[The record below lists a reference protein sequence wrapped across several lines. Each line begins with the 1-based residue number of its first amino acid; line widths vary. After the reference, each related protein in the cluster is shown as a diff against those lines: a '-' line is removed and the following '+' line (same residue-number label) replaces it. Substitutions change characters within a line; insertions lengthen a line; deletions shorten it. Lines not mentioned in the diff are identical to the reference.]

1 MLALCREA
9 EIYGKLAW
17 EKTIPASLLSSE
29 VDEQVAANLIFGLLE
44 TDGWVSREQTGGL
57 RVGYATTSEQLAHQL
72 HWLLLRWGISSSVR
86 VRQPNAQR
94 ASIIGGRRVQSK
106 RPCWEVRVAGIENVM
121 AFAAAIPMWGPRGR
135 VLVSELAKLDGRHRG
150 SQHNYLPAA
159 VSPAV
164 FAHLADR
171 GVSPQQAATLIGE
184 RAGNPRGGM
193 PTVLGAGRIRRD
205 RLATL
210 ADALDDSV
218 PAGACW
224 PRSCH
229 TARSERSCRPVRC
242 RPTTSRSSEFHNLVA
257 EDVVVHNCAPP
268 FKQAE
273 FDILWGH
280 GISREGSL
288 IDLGVDH
295 GIVRKAGAWY
305 TYDADQLGQGKE
317 NSRAFLCD
325 NPDLANEIEKKIK
338 EKLGIG
344 PQVDAPADG
353 AAGGEISCGS
363 GRSDRSHDRRGA
375 HTCRVLM
382 RAGRADTELDP
393 DADPESVARTIGLK
407 LLDRAPRTRAE
418 LATAMA
424 RRRGAG

>member
-1 MLALCREA
+1 
-9 EIYGKLAW
+9 
-17 EKTIPASLLSSE
+17 
-29 VDEQVAANLIFGLLE
+29 
-44 TDGWVSREQTGGL
+44 
-57 RVGYATTSEQLAHQL
+57 
-72 HWLLLRWGISSSVR
+72 

-106 RPCWEVRVAGIENVM
+106 RPCWELRVAGIENVT
-121 AFAAAIPMWGPRGR
+121 AFAQAIPMWGPRGR

-150 SQHNYLPAA
+150 SQHNYLPAV

-164 FAHLADR
+164 FTHLADR

-210 ADALDDSV
+210 ADALDDPFLQELLAEELSYSAIRAV
-218 PAGACW
+218 L
-224 PRSCH
+224 
-229 TARSERSCRPVRC
+229 PVRQV
-242 RPTTSRSSEFHNLVA
+242 PTYDVEVDEFHNLVA

-353 AAGGEISCGS
+353 AAGEVS
-363 GRSDRSHDRRGA
+363 
-375 HTCRVLM
+375 V
-382 RAGRADTELDP
+382 DP
-393 DADPESVARTIGLK
+393 DAPIDLTTDVVPTPVEF
-407 LLDRAPRTRAE
+407 
-418 LATAMA
+418 
-424 RRRGAG
+424 